1 MILIKAV
8 NTVVYKEAVYIRLSV
23 LFFVAMTIH
32 GGYFSI
38 LSVSNIQKVKLFGT
52 GELESV
58 LLYIQMVFI
67 TLPFY
72 TSRNAQAHTF
82 RVVFYGR

>member
-38 LSVSNIQKVKLFGT
+38 LSVSNIKDPNNKNVDIFVTPSPVVRQIFDKIF
-52 GELESV
+52 S
-58 LLYIQMVFI
+58 I
-67 TLPFY
+67 TVIISTRWSNGFF
-72 TSRNAQAHTF
+72 N
-82 RVVFYGR
+82 

>member
-38 LSVSNIQKVKLFGT
+38 LSVSNIKDPNNKNVDIFVTPSPVVRQIFDKIF
-52 GELESV
+52 S
-58 LLYIQMVFI
+58 I
-67 TLPFY
+67 TVIISTRWSNGF
-72 TSRNAQAHTF
+72 F
-82 RVVFYGR
+82 